1 MFSFIFWVWHACVEH
16 IGEGEYECAS
26 DFGQFAHFQVACI
39 ELAIF
44 DTHANVYQTIIH
56 AVNSIGGGF

>member
-44 DTHANVYQTIIH
+44 DTHAND
-56 AVNSIGGGF
+56 IGNEIFDMSCGDFFE